1 MCYNTF
7 AQNGVKE
14 ELTVAHMM
22 KHNKASCGHMFAH
35 FDRQAE
41 HISNENVDRARS
53 HQNYNLATH
62 QDMGQGDFVKQR
74 CSEVR
79 CQNRKDVN
87 VMVSWVITAPKD
99 LPEQEHQAFFKASYD
114 FCKNRYGEKNVV
126 SSYVHM
132 DEVTP
137 HMHFAFVPVTEDK
150 KRGGFKVSAKEV
162 VNRADLQ
169 TFHSDLSDFLKQ
181 ELGYEIGVINEATKE
196 GNKSILELKRKSAAE
211 QVQEATLEASKIVSD
226 AQKEA
231 QTIKD
236 NLVAVNAEY
245 EAKKAYIKEA
255 DKVSSIST
263 LYPPEA
269 KITEKGLINKQKYVT
284 VPAQMWEAKHVSAN
298 EKSYVQKANKAL
310 EEHIK
315 EFRYSSSGRYVREL
329 ELEIKS
335 LREENA
341 HLSYENSSLK
351 ERLHRAE
358 RTSDL
363 IMEKVNGVVDQ
374 LPDDVAKQFED
385 AWNSFHRP
393 AVPGLNMNIEM

>member
-41 HISNENVDRARS
+41 HISNENVDRTRS
-53 HQNYNLATH
+53 HLNYNLATH
-62 QDMGQGDFVKQR
+62 QDIGQGDFVKQR

-169 TFHSDLSDFLKQ
+169 TFHSDLSDYLKQ

-236 NLVAVNAEY
+236 SLVAVNAEY
-245 EAKKAYIKEA
+245 EAKKAYVKEA

>member
-41 HISNENVDRARS
+41 HISNENVDRTRS
-53 HQNYNLATH
+53 HLNYNLATH
-62 QDMGQGDFVKQR
+62 QDIGQGDFVKQR

-169 TFHSDLSDFLKQ
+169 TFHSDLSDYLKQ

-236 NLVAVNAEY
+236 SLVAVNAEY
-245 EAKKAYIKEA
+245 EAKKAYVKEA

-385 AWNSFHRP
+385 AWNSFRRP
-393 AVPGLNMNIEM
+393 VMPGFNMNIEM